1 MLVDFDFENRVLI
14 MKNKKTKQLVILFG
28 SEHTCEQSINFGKQL
43 IDTFKP
49 KTLFIEDEPLE
60 ERLSDTSTDDKGFT
74 VPGLNKVID
83 RVDGKEMKLFIEG
96 SILYNKDAYHV
107 DPKSHMVYKH
117 DNQGLPG
124 RMPSDLPTYALYH
137 LHKHE
142 TSAAQASTLDQAALV
157 FCDLSPAET
166 STSFI
171 LSLKERQR

>member
-1 MLVDFDFENRVLI
+1 
-14 MKNKKTKQLVILFG
+14 
-28 SEHTCEQSINFGKQL
+28 
-43 IDTFKP
+43 
-49 KTLFIEDEPLE
+49 
-60 ERLSDTSTDDKGFT
+60 

-107 DPKSHMVYKH
+107 DSKSHMVFKH

-171 LSLKERQR
+171 LSLNERQRQQLKKEL